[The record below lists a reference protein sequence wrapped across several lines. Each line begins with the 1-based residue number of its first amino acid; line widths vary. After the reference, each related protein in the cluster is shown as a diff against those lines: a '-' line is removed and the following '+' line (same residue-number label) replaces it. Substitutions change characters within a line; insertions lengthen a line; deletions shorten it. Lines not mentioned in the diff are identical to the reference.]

1 MRTVAQMLSAKTP
14 VSNSIQQNALVLDA
28 LNLMNALNLSYLV
41 VKKEEEYC
49 GLFSERDYARN
60 VMLKGHAS
68 HNTPVG
74 EVMSTDVPVVGLQE
88 SIERCMQLLAS
99 HRTRYLIVNDEGR
112 FAGVV
117 TIHDL
122 LREVINNRELVFDS
136 ATVSAL
142 VDQHEE
148 GIF

>member
-1 MRTVAQMLSAKTP
+1 MRTVAQLLASKASA
-14 VSNSIQQNALVLDA
+14 SNVIAPDALVLDA
-28 LNLMNALNLSYLV
+28 LSQMNSVNLSYLV
-41 VKKEEEYC
+41 VKEGEAYR

-60 VMLKGHAS
+60 VVLKGHAS
-68 HNTPVG
+68 NNTMVR
-74 EVMSTDVPVVGLQE
+74 EVMSVDVPVVQVDE
-88 SIERCMQLLAS
+88 SIERCMQLMSAQ
-99 HRTRYLIVNDEGR
+99 RTRYLIAYEGDR
-112 FAGVV
+112 FAGVI